1 MLNPTHYKVLQV
13 LQLLQVVQVL
23 QVLKY
28 YKCYNTTSSSAKSFN
43 YIDFN
48 CSQLKSL
55 LKCSFFPG
63 KIFFG
68 AQVWRGY
75 SYCWGGGPHTNQD
88 ATLLKIIESI
98 DILLCPIPPSGRC
111 NALAATRSDSGSE
124 VSCGGELRSTPPCPS
139 FFIAKFI

>member
-28 YKCYNTTSSSAKSFN
+28 YTCYNTTSSSAKSFN

-63 KIFFG
+63 IFFLAPKFEEG
-68 AQVWRGY
+68 IAIVE
-75 SYCWGGGPHTNQD
+75 GGSSH
-88 ATLLKIIESI
+88 
-98 DILLCPIPPSGRC
+98 
-111 NALAATRSDSGSE
+111 
-124 VSCGGELRSTPPCPS
+124 
-139 FFIAKFI
+139 